1 MRPGRI
7 VLPLTSIV
15 RLPVGTAT
23 SPRLPTA
30 LTRLPSITM
39 TASSTGGRPVPSMSV
54 PPRMTSAVGF
64 CASLRA
70 GDIQTI
76 SKMRSAGFSHF
87 RPTRVP
93 MSNSPKLVFGCFGQ
107 SHLLVDGIDETA
119 ALELVY
125 QGGVH
130 KTLRLRQRSFVFEL
144 VLDHKLNSLHG
155 RTRNL
160 LQGRR
165 IVLPGSFQQFIVG
178 NLAVFPQNTLAVF
191 LVGSITVHATNE
203 SAHKPHSGIALLSR
217 KRSHGDHGA
226 VHILEAKI
234 GKFHQLAHPQLCRLR
249 IKRVTQSRDL
259 DRPILQRRKS
269 FRLRAEREN
278 RYIFIG
284 LQAKM
289 LQCDPHDLIGCG
301 AKSGDTRPFPLQI
314 QRLVDLGPSH
324 QTKGRDAP
332 GSSNDDDFAPGASV
346 AAMAADAPA

>member
-23 SPRLPTA
+23 SPRLPTV

-76 SKMRSAGFSHF
+76 SKMRNAGFSHF

-107 SHLLVDGIDETA
+107 SRLLVDGIDETA
-119 ALELVY
+119 ALELIY
-125 QGGVH
+125 QRGVH
-130 KTLRLRQRSFVFEL
+130 KTLRLRQWSFEL
-144 VLDHKLNSLHG
+144 VLDHKMNSLHG

-160 LQGRR
+160 LQGQR
-165 IVLPGSFQQFIVG
+165 IVLPGSFQQLIVG

-191 LVGSITVHATNE
+191 LVGSIAVHATNRQ
-203 SAHKPHSGIALLSR
+203 GIR
-217 KRSHGDHGA
+217 
-226 VHILEAKI
+226 
-234 GKFHQLAHPQLCRLR
+234 
-249 IKRVTQSRDL
+249 
-259 DRPILQRRKS
+259 
-269 FRLRAEREN
+269 
-278 RYIFIG
+278 
-284 LQAKM
+284 QA
-289 LQCDPHDLIGCG
+289 CFG
-301 AKSGDTRPFPLQI
+301 
-314 QRLVDLGPSH
+314 
-324 QTKGRDAP
+324 
-332 GSSNDDDFAPGASV
+332 
-346 AAMAADAPA
+346 

>member
-23 SPRLPTA
+23 PPRLPTA

-39 TASSTGGRPVPSMSV
+39 TASSTGGPPVPSMSV
-54 PPRMTSAVGF
+54 PPRMTSAVGV

-70 GDIQTI
+70 GDNQTI
-76 SKMRSAGFSHF
+76 STMRNAIASHSK
-87 RPTRVP
+87 RTRVLIGILL
-93 MSNSPKLVFGCFGQ
+93 NWFLDCFGQ
-107 SHLLVDGIDETA
+107 RRLLVDGIDETA

-178 NLAVFPQNTLAVF
+178 NIAVFPQQKLDVLF
-191 LVGSITVHATNE
+191 VGSI
-203 SAHKPHSGIALLSR
+203 
-217 KRSHGDHGA
+217 
-226 VHILEAKI
+226 
-234 GKFHQLAHPQLCRLR
+234 
-249 IKRVTQSRDL
+249 
-259 DRPILQRRKS
+259 
-269 FRLRAEREN
+269 
-278 RYIFIG
+278 
-284 LQAKM
+284 
-289 LQCDPHDLIGCG
+289 
-301 AKSGDTRPFPLQI
+301 
-314 QRLVDLGPSH
+314 VD
-324 QTKGRDAP
+324 DC
-332 GSSNDDDFAPGASV
+332 
-346 AAMAADAPA
+346 